1 MLEYDRLDVSEG
13 IDANKNQWSTLVHY
27 LSLLV
32 FSRNNLTF
40 QPEVCND
47 CLDLMQK
54 TMICNDVSIVSVKVS
69 DYGIHF

>member
-1 MLEYDRLDVSEG
+1 MLEYDRIDVSEG

-32 FSRNNLTF
+32 FSWNNFKF
-40 QPEVCND
+40 QPDVCND

-54 TMICNDVSIVSVKVS
+54 AMIFNDVSIVSVKAS